1 MKEKFK
7 VKNKQIVQIGI
18 VVGGEEIGECKTLK
32 SKFLQW

>member
-7 VKNKQIVQIGI
+7 VKNKQVVRIGI
-18 VVGGEEIGECKTLK
+18 VVGGEEVGEHKTL